1 MVKLMYSKYLI
12 GLLFSLLSLV
22 SIDLNG
28 QRLSKFSTDPE
39 KFIEE
44 LDGFFSESNKDFS
57 EQIMS
62 EFRLIWD
69 LGAMDP
75 KKQEKLINKAN
86 QSLEAR
92 LKKVNADF
100 AFRYDFTTKRL
111 GPQQMAEVMLIC
123 NQMLSKRM
131 KAIPDFESYIYALLS
146 FMISQQEESS
156 FNAWSKSCLKLVK
169 QNRRNYSSYIK
180 KCNDLFLLNAI
191 QESPNTKWKA
201 RNYKYHFDYDSLP
214 KVSFESL
221 DLICYAKND
230 SAVVYNTSGTYYPTR
245 SKFYGKKGTVYW
257 DRADVGRDTSYAKLS
272 LYSVS
277 LNRPEFNADSVIYY
291 NKTYFKGAL
300 LGSLREKVLANASG
314 PKARYPR
321 FESYDKKVFLKNLF
335 PSIDYEG
342 GFGVQGA
349 RFVGAGS
356 EEELASVYIKKKDT
370 VKMRADARAFVVRE
384 DRIQSSITGVTI
396 YLETDS
402 IFHPAVS
409 FKFLNEKRELTL
421 LRTEKGISASPF
433 FNSYHKLDMYFE
445 WLKWIIDTDKMEM
458 SAIVGTDVG
467 KGYFESTNYY
477 DEGKFLELQGIS
489 DVHPLIRV
497 RNFVNDQNYGDREFT
512 DVDFQRA
519 VNLSKDQTQRLL
531 IRMNNLGFVI
541 YDITNGKVRVN
552 DRAFE
557 YILAKSAKTDYDQ
570 LMFASKVKNHSNAEL
585 SLLNN
590 ALTVY
595 GVKKVLLSDTQKVY
609 LHPIGQT
616 VTIFKNRDFSCG
628 GVVDAGKTQYFTRTI
643 RFTYDQFKIDMA
655 SIDSLRF
662 GGRHLE
668 ENKLGKRV
676 FEKKP
681 DGRPKYGLV
690 KNVLEDLIGTLYID
704 YAYNK
709 SGLKKDS
716 FPDYPKFTAD
726 NKSYVYY
733 DSRRIQKGVYDR
745 SKFYF
750 QVNEFTMD
758 SLNTFDERTFGLTGT
773 FTSGIFPE
781 FDESL
786 TIMDDHS
793 LGFKR
798 KAPEG
803 GYDLYGKRGKFIND
817 IKLSS
822 KGLQGDGTLEYLT
835 STTVS
840 DEFSFYPDS
849 VHANASSYDI
859 KPVVKGQGTEYP
871 SAEAINVYMHWE
883 PNNDRMTVKSN
894 KSPFSMYDKNVELKG
909 TLFLSS
915 SMLESKGLMSFEE
928 AELNSNRFTCLNQEM
943 KADTSDFRLK
953 TDDTEAQ
960 GEAAGLAFKTNNVNT
975 YINFEERMGEFIAND
990 GASYVDFPVNEYICY
1005 MDKFKWFMDKAEL
1018 ELSSTGRDKV
1028 AASGANDDLD
1038 LSGSEFISTHTDQ
1051 DSLRFISPA
1060 ANYDL
1065 KNYVIK
1071 AHKVQYINVADAKI
1085 YPDSGEVVI
1094 QKKAKMETLRN
1105 AKILANTTTKFHELI
1120 NATVSVHARR
1130 DYDAEAD
1137 YEYVDKRGKRQ
1148 LIRFNEISVDTV
1160 YQTVGMTEVKEK
1172 QGFTLSDAFSYKGV
1186 VNLMANEKFL
1196 KFRGHAQLNH
1206 TCDISKPWV
1215 NFEDFID
1222 SKNVMIPVD
1231 SNVVDEKEV
1240 KLANGF
1246 MLKRDSVHIYSSF
1259 VSYRKYHSDRYISPA
1274 SGYMMYNAIN
1284 KEYKI
1289 SNKDKLRES
1298 SFPGNMVTLNT
1309 SNCEMSVEGKFKI
1322 DEKLG
1327 QVKLETYGTG
1337 VQNTIN
1343 SETEF
1348 HVMMAFDFLLD
1359 NNLWKEMSTN
1369 MIGNPNLVKVDLSSA
1384 HYKKVMT
1391 ESLGKEESDKASADI
1406 SLYGAFK
1413 KFPDKFSEHAF
1424 VMSDVTLL
1432 WDQESRSYRSSGAIG
1447 IQNIG
1452 KKDIHKYVTGNI
1464 EIQKKKSGDVLTMY
1478 FEIDDKTWFFFTYR
1492 NGVMQVLSSVED
1504 FNNTVTA
1511 LKSDDRSNKGAKGE
1525 GPYSYMLST
1534 KAKKQRF
1541 LSKVK

>member
-1 MVKLMYSKYLI
+1 MAKLMYSKHI
-12 GLLFSLLSLV
+12 VRIIIFLLFCFSFSLEA
-22 SIDLNG
+22 
-28 QRLSKFSTDPE
+28 QRLNRFSTEPE

-44 LDGFFSESNKDFS
+44 LDGFFSESNKEFS
-57 EQIMS
+57 EQIMT

-86 QSLEAR
+86 QSLESR

-111 GPQQMAEVMLIC
+111 TPQQMAEVILIC

-131 KAIPDFESYIYALLS
+131 KAIPDFEKYIYALLS
-146 FMISQQEESS
+146 FMISEQPESS

-169 QNRRNYSSYIK
+169 ESRRNYSQYIQR
-180 KCNDLFLLNAI
+180 CNDLFLLNAV

-201 RNYKYHFDYDSLP
+201 RNYTYKFDYDSLP
-214 KVSFESL
+214 KVTFEKL
-221 DLICYAKND
+221 DLICYAKKD
-230 SAVVYNTSGTYYPTR
+230 SAVVYNTKGVYYPTR
-245 SKFYGKKGTVYW
+245 STFYGFQGTMYW
-257 DRADVGRDTSYAKLS
+257 DRAGITRDTSWAKLS
-272 LYSVS
+272 KYNIS
-277 LNRPEFNADSVIYY
+277 LNRSEFKADSVIYY
-291 NKTYFKGAL
+291 NKLYFKGAL
-300 LGSLREKVLANASG
+300 LGSMKEKVLANAT
-314 PKARYPR
+314 PEKARYPR
-321 FESYDKKVFLKNLF
+321 FESYNKKVFLKNLF

-349 RFVGAGS
+349 RFVGAGND
-356 EEELASVYIKKKDT
+356 EILASVYIKKKDT
-370 VKMRADARAFVVRE
+370 VKMRAQAKAFVVRE

-396 YLETDS
+396 FMEKDS

-467 KGYFESTNYY
+467 KGTFESNNYY
-477 DEGKFLELQGIS
+477 DEKKFLELQGIS
-489 DVHPLIRV
+489 EVHPLVQV
-497 RNFVNDQNYGDREFT
+497 RNFVNDENYGDRTFSDEL
-512 DVDFQRA
+512 FQKA

-541 YDITNGKVRVN
+541 YDITTGNVTVN
-552 DRAFE
+552 ERAFE

-570 LMFASKVKNHSNAEL
+570 LMFYSQVKNHSNAEL

-590 ALTVY
+590 ALTLY
-595 GVKKVLLSDTQKVY
+595 GVNKVTLSDTQKVY
-609 LHPIGQT
+609 LHPIGKTLT
-616 VTIFKNRDFSCG
+616 VHKNRDFTCG
-628 GVVDAGKTQYFTRTI
+628 GVLEAGKTQYFTRTI
-643 RFTYDQFKIDMA
+643 QFSYDQFKIDMA
-655 SIDSLRF
+655 TIDSMRF
-662 GGRHLE
+662 GGKRLT

-676 FEKKP
+676 FQKKEN
-681 DGRPKYGLV
+681 GKPKYGLV

-716 FPDYPKFTAD
+716 FPDFPKFTAD

-733 DSRRIQKGVYDR
+733 DSRKIQKGVYDR
-745 SKFYF
+745 NRFHF
-750 QVNEFTMD
+750 QVYEFTLD
-758 SLNTFDERTFGLTGT
+758 SLNTFDERSFGLPGM
-773 FTSGIFPE
+773 FTSGIFPDFE
-781 FDESL
+781 ESL
-786 TIMDDHS
+786 TIMNDHS
-793 LGFKR
+793 LGFER
-798 KAPEG
+798 KAPEE
-803 GYDLYGKRGKFIND
+803 GYAMYGKRGKFKNE

-840 DEFSFYPDS
+840 DGFTFFPDS
-849 VHANASSYDI
+849 VNANASSFDI
-859 KPVVKGQGTEYP
+859 KEVKKGGGTEYP
-871 SAEAINVYMHWE
+871 SAEGRNVYMHWE
-883 PNNDRMTVKSN
+883 PGRDQMNIYSK
-894 KSPFSMYDKNVELKG
+894 KSPFKMYKNNVELKG
-909 TLFLSS
+909 TLYLSS
-915 SMLESKGLMSFEE
+915 SMLQSKGLMSFEE
-928 AELNSNRFTCLNQEM
+928 AELQSNLFTCLNQEM

-953 TDDTEAQ
+953 TDDNEAK
-960 GEAAGLAFKTNNVNT
+960 GEDAGLAFKTTNVNS
-975 YINFEERMGEFIAND
+975 YINFEDRTGEFIAND

-1018 ELSSTGRDKV
+1018 ELSSTGKDEV
-1028 AASGANDDLD
+1028 AATGANNDID
-1038 LSGSEFISTHTDQ
+1038 LSGSEFISTHADQ
-1051 DSLRFISPA
+1051 DSLRFISPS

-1065 KNYVIK
+1065 KNYIIK
-1071 AHKVQYINVADAKI
+1071 AHKVKYINVADAKV

-1094 QKKAKMETLRN
+1094 QKKAKMETLRE
-1105 AKILANTTTKFHELI
+1105 ARILANNTTKYHELI
-1120 NATVSVHARR
+1120 NATVSIHARR

-1137 YEYVDKRGKRQ
+1137 YEYVDNKGKKQ
-1148 LIRFNEISVDTV
+1148 LIRFNEISVDTI
-1160 YQTVGMTEVKEK
+1160 YQTVGATEVKEK
-1172 QGFTLSDAFSYKGV
+1172 QGFSLSEAFKYKGV

-1196 KFRGHAQLNH
+1196 RFRGHTQLTH
-1206 TCDISKPWV
+1206 SCDISKPWV
-1215 NFEDFID
+1215 NFEDYID
-1222 SKNVMIPVD
+1222 SKNVLIPID
-1231 SNVVDEKEV
+1231 SSAVDENEV
-1240 KLANGF
+1240 KIANGL

-1259 VSYRKYHSDRYISPA
+1259 ASFKKFHSDRHISPA
-1274 SGYMMYNAIN
+1274 TGYIMYDERA

-1289 SNKDKLRES
+1289 SNKQKLQES

-1309 SNCEMSVEGKFKI
+1309 NDCELSVEGKFKI

-1327 QVKLETYGTG
+1327 QLKLVNYGTAF
-1337 VQNTIN
+1337 QNTIN
-1343 SETEF
+1343 KDTEF
-1348 HVMMAFDFLLD
+1348 HIMMMFDFLLD
-1359 NNLWKEMSTN
+1359 NDLWKEMSTN
-1369 MIGNPNLVKVDLSSA
+1369 LVGNPDLEKVDLSSP

-1406 SLYGAFK
+1406 NLYGAFK
-1413 KFPDKFSEHAF
+1413 KFPDKFSNHSLVF
-1424 VMSDVTLL
+1424 SDVTLL
-1432 WDQESRSYRSSGAIG
+1432 WNQESSSYRSSGKIG
-1447 IQNIG
+1447 VQNIG
-1452 KKDIHKYVTGNI
+1452 KKDIHKYVNGNI
-1464 EIQKKKSGDVLTMY
+1464 ELQKKKSGDVLTMY
-1478 FEIDDKTWFFFTYR
+1478 LEINDNTWFFFTYR
-1492 NGVMQVLSSVED
+1492 NGVMQVLSSVDD

-1511 LKSDDRSNKGAKGE
+1511 LKADERSNKGEKGE